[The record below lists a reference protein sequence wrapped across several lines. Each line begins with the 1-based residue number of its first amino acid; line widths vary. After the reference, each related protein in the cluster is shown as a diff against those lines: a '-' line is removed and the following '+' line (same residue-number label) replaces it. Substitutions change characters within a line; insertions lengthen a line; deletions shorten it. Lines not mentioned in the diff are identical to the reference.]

1 MTSSNIDMLSKQ
13 MNKLENYVTKYIYK
27 KYIEIETSSSTNNI
41 NTTDTISTI
50 DKSDTIDTPDTT
62 DDELEEELTYIYSK
76 KPKNLIDYKLYKDR
90 VFGKDRQSIIK
101 QEDQLKDDLKKMKQA
116 DIAYNK
122 KPLLFK
128 KCKTN
133 SYPDSKRCTYIRNY
147 KNKLSRC
154 KNNIIND
161 NEDICFKH
169 EDSPNIYWDS
179 YIELLEKLNKTK

>member
-27 KYIEIETSSSTNNI
+27 KYIEIETLPSTNNI
-41 NTTDTISTI
+41 NTTETPETT
-50 DKSDTIDTPDTT
+50 DTIDTPDTT
-62 DDELEEELTYIYSK
+62 DTTDDEIEEDLTYIYSK
-76 KPKNLIDYKLYKDR
+76 KPKNLIDYKVYKDR
-90 VFGKDRQSIIK
+90 VFGKDRKGIIK

-128 KCKTN
+128 KSKTN

-147 KNKLSRC
+147 KNKLIRC

-161 NEDICFKH
+161 DEDICFKH

-179 YIELLEKLNKTK
+179 YIELLEKLNKIK

>member
-27 KYIEIETSSSTNNI
+27 KYIEIDTSSSTNNI
-41 NTTDTISTI
+41 NTTDT
-50 DKSDTIDTPDTT
+50 PDTT
-62 DDELEEELTYIYSK
+62 DDELEEDLTYIYSK
-76 KPKNLIDYKLYKDR
+76 KPKNLIDYKVYKDR
-90 VFGKDRQSIIK
+90 VFGKDRKGIIK
-101 QEDQLKDDLKKMKQA
+101 QEDQLKDDLKKIKQA

-147 KNKLSRC
+147 KNKLIRC